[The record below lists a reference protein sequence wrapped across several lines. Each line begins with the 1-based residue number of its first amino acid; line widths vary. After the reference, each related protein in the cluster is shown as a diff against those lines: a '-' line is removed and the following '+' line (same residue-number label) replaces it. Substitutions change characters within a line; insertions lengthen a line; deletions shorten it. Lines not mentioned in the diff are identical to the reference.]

1 MKQLIFHVAMSI
13 IVPISESKADWH
25 EYWNQ
30 AGQTWAEKWT
40 RTLDHLE
47 QFDRDDRMNALGG
60 ALRVGCNVA
69 PGKANELRP
78 EQREVYFRAREI
90 ALAIPG
96 HARYYEEQIEKKR
109 AEVLANS
116 KKDWRELNAI
126 QDAGGTYE
134 TEAGYI
140 NYSETAFRILGHL
153 PSAETVAVLGRYLND
168 PEGRDGKTL
177 LGFPTDRDDC
187 EVTPNAAQAAA
198 AIRKLGIEH
207 PPFRDEKTLE
217 SYGAATEEIDA
228 WRDWWNEV
236 KAGKRSYRFAGDPTE
251 YGPEGPVSA
260 AKLKSIE
267 LNQRRDR
274 ERSSGGRPTA
284 VDASEPGAGNSHTGT
299 VIILLSVAA
308 LVAAVAYKFLRR
320 RHGSEAG

>member
-1 MKQLIFHVAMSI
+1 MKAGIILPAVWIVLTLIASGRDPTWFERRMHDLEDALAIDNTQDKIRALGSFMSI
-13 IVPISESKADWH
+13 ASHGGMDSEQTAVFSKA
-25 EYWNQ
+25 Q
-30 AGQTWAEKWT
+30 A
-40 RTLDHLE
+40 
-47 QFDRDDRMNALGG
+47 AL
-60 ALRVGCNVA
+60 LS
-69 PGKANELRP
+69 
-78 EQREVYFRAREI
+78 
-90 ALAIPG
+90 IPG

-134 TEAGYI
+134 TEASYI
-140 NYSETAFRILGHL
+140 NYSETAFRTLGHL

-177 LGFPTDRDDC
+177 LGSPTIYDDC

-274 ERSSGGRPTA
+274 ERSSGCRLSA

-308 LVAAVAYKFLRR
+308 LVAAVAYIYFRKRKGPSGGR
-320 RHGSEAG
+320 PQP

>member
-1 MKQLIFHVAMSI
+1 MKAGIILSAVWISLTLIASGRDPAWFERRMHDLEEALAIADTQDKIRTLGSFMSI
-13 IVPISESKADWH
+13 ASHGGMDSEQNAVFSKA
-25 EYWNQ
+25 Q
-30 AGQTWAEKWT
+30 A
-40 RTLDHLE
+40 
-47 QFDRDDRMNALGG
+47 AL
-60 ALRVGCNVA
+60 LS
-69 PGKANELRP
+69 
-78 EQREVYFRAREI
+78 
-90 ALAIPG
+90 IPG

-116 KKDWRELNAI
+116 KKDLRELNAI

-134 TEAGYI
+134 TEASYI
-140 NYSETAFRILGHL
+140 NYCTDTAFRTLGHL

-177 LGFPTDRDDC
+177 LGFPTIYDDC
-187 EVTPNAAQAAA
+187 EVTPNASQAAA
-198 AIRKLGIEH
+198 AIRSLGIEH
-207 PPFRDEKTLE
+207 PPYPAEK
-217 SYGAATEEIDA
+217 SAKGYSAFPEEIDA

-260 AKLKSIE
+260 AKLQSIE
-267 LNQRRDR
+267 RNRRRDR

-284 VDASEPGAGNSHTGT
+284 VDASEPGTGNSHTGS
-299 VIILLSVAA
+299 VLILLSVAA
-308 LVAAVAYKFLRR
+308 LVAAVAYKFLRK